1 MELEQPTF
9 LRAHYSPS
17 LTKSA
22 ILKYLG
28 ATSLFTLKC
37 VQVTQCLAPTQHR
50 IYAGQT
56 KQNRLKEVAVRNNPS
71 SGCKAFSP
79 RHTVSEGN

>member
-22 ILKYLG
+22 ILKHLG

-37 VQVTQCLAPTQHR
+37 IQVTQCLVRSQHR
-50 IYAGQT
+50 IYAGRT
-56 KQNRLKEVAVRNNPS
+56 KQNRLKEVAIRNNPY
-71 SGCKAFSP
+71 SGSKAFSP
-79 RHTVSEGN
+79 HHTVFEGN